1 MTGSYEEV
9 RLVKF
14 HTPALLTEREQA
26 AARRR
31 FCTLLVPPQKGGF
44 GGNAYVR
51 RVQSGDRAFELA
63 LKMPSPSK
71 NSSTEKLWKRST
83 ARSPSYPT

>member
-51 RVQSGDRAFELA
+51 RV
-63 LKMPSPSK
+63 
-71 NSSTEKLWKRST
+71 
-83 ARSPSYPT
+83 